1 VINLFLAGCITAVK
15 MVDGS
20 SVFIVHST
28 GDIGL
33 GTRMKLVLN
42 MFVGTTLAAL
52 AESLALSAK
61 LGLNLTHVL
70 DVLRH
75 SSANSQFVQEK
86 GGGKLKAHIFVI

>member
-1 VINLFLAGCITAVK
+1 
-15 MVDGS
+15 MV
-20 SVFIVHST
+20 

-86 GGGKLKAHIFVI
+86 GGGICSCNYIYGLAIFVSQICNLL

>member
-1 VINLFLAGCITAVK
+1 
-15 MVDGS
+15 
-20 SVFIVHST
+20 
-28 GDIGL
+28 
-33 GTRMKLVLN
+33 MKLVLG

-75 SSANSQFVQEK
+75 SSANSQFVQQK
-86 GGGKLKAHIFVI
+86 GAGMSCLNELNVNTQLKINYMPYAFGISFPRCGW